1 MGGAKVVRGVARKN
15 AALRQISLMGIASA
29 LLIFAAGCGEG
40 RLKSNEEL
48 GLNAQQAEGR
58 AIFDQTCRACHYAY
72 SGSGNK
78 GPGLKGL
85 FKKQF
90 LPSGRPAND
99 RFVLQTILSGR
110 SMMPAFGGSLSQEQR
125 DALMAYLHTL

>member
-1 MGGAKVVRGVARKN
+1 MGGAKVVRAHRARLLCLGM
-15 AALRQISLMGIASA
+15 AGALA
-29 LLIFAAGCGEG
+29 IFAAACGEG

-72 SGSGNK
+72 SRSGNK
-78 GPGLKGL
+78 GPGLKGV
-85 FKKQF
+85 FSRQF

-110 SMMPAFGGSLSQEQR
+110 GMMPAFGGSLSQEQR